1 MYSLI
6 NILPRTKLYNISVAI
21 VCDVSLTSIESDI
34 AAFIA
39 LKTLFHHVIITEHY
53 GEISRKNVQSVSFF
67 LPCWEP
73 TGKSVYLLKNKPLF
87 LGNIPFETTVAANN
101 DLLIVFGS
109 ATD

>member
-1 MYSLI
+1 MYSQNRVQFVYSLI

-53 GEISRKNVQSVSFF
+53 GEISRKNVQTVQRKC
-67 LPCWEP
+67 LVLLTVLGTDWEIC
-73 TGKSVYLLKNKPLF
+73 LL
-87 LGNIPFETTVAANN
+87 T
-101 DLLIVFGS
+101 
-109 ATD
+109 